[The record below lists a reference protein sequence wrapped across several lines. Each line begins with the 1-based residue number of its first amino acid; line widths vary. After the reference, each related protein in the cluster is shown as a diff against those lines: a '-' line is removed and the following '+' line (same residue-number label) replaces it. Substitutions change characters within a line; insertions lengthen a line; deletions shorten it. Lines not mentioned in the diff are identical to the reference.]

1 MENGSFNGILKII
14 FYIFLILLL
23 FEYLLLSLEEDFLI
37 KKNMKCWYV
46 VCGYVDKIENEFMF
60 LKMYMVIGYLKM

>member
-37 KKNMKCWYV
+37 KKKMKCWYV